1 MIISKEREEDKKMY
15 FEVKENENE
24 PVYLTKVSL
33 YHGVIML
40 LCNYDFYKFVPWWR
54 VKKV

>member
-1 MIISKEREEDKKMY
+1 MY

-33 YHGVIML
+33 FHGSNNAIM
-40 LCNYDFYKFVPWWR
+40 
-54 VKKV
+54 

>member
-1 MIISKEREEDKKMY
+1 MY

-33 YHGVIML
+33 FHGVIML
-40 LCNYDFYKFVPWWR
+40 LCNYDFYKFVPWWS

>member
-1 MIISKEREEDKKMY
+1 MY

-33 YHGVIML
+33 FHGGVL
-40 LCNYDFYKFVPWWR
+40 
-54 VKKV
+54 KKYNK